1 MKEVKLTI
9 GMPAG
14 SLANP
19 KRGGNLVQL
28 LQNAG
33 FRTQGYETGGPTL
46 FNTVNFFFGWDGRPQ
61 EFGCQLGLNE
71 LDIAIAGDD
80 WIKERSLELAIAYN
94 TGINLEKVLSLNRGD
109 VRIVAIVD
117 GNTSA
122 VTAEEFLLNLTET
135 KERITLVSEMP
146 YLALDWVGSILK
158 TLNLYERYKN
168 YTVQKYKTPSK
179 IKQGI
184 LIYET
189 WGKTEAKVK
198 NEGADIGVE
207 ISQTGSSIKNYGL
220 KIIDTLMESETGI
233 WINPDVK
240 RNKQKSE
247 LLKMFL
253 LNIYGAVNAEN
264 KVLLLFNVPNSNT
277 AEIEKYLTENNLF
290 GDEPTKNVGALYT
303 EYSIQVNTA
312 DPQVPLA
319 QIRYELAKRKAKS
332 IDTVP
337 ITSSIKSIEMAGF

>member
-1 MKEVKLTI
+1 MNETKLTI

-28 LQNAG
+28 LQHAG
-33 FRTQGYETGGPTL
+33 FKTQGYETGGPTL

-80 WIKERSLELAIAYN
+80 WIKERSLELAIAYHTN
-94 TGINLEKVLSLNRGD
+94 IKLEKVLSLNRGD
-109 VRIVAIVD
+109 VKIVAIVD
-117 GNTSA
+117 SEA
-122 VTAEEFLLNLTET
+122 PAETAETFLLDLTQT

-146 YLALDWVGSILK
+146 YLALDWVRSILK
-158 TLNLYERYKN
+158 KVNLQERFKAYA
-168 YTVQKYKTPSK
+168 VQKYKTPSN
-179 IKQGI
+179 IQQGI

-198 NEGADIGVE
+198 NEGADIGIE
-207 ISQTGSSIKNYGL
+207 ITQTGSAIKNYGL

-233 WINPDVK
+233 WINPDIK
-240 RNKQKSE
+240 QNAQKSE

-264 KVLLLFNVPNSNT
+264 KVLLLFNVPNSHT
-277 AEIEKYLTENNLF
+277 AEIEKYLTDNNLF
-290 GDEPTKNVGALYT
+290 GDEPTKNVGSLYT
-303 EYSIQVNTA
+303 EYSIQVNIS

-319 QIRYELAKRKAKS
+319 QIRFELAKRNAKS

-337 ITSSIKSIEMAGF
+337 ITSSIKSIEMVDF